1 MLIAAFDILLCGIC
15 SVYVKFSH
23 NSFLTH
29 FILIVFQY
37 FSKFRAPVIDL
48 SVVVCLTIATI
59 LHKPTKLQDFTHLYV
74 DQMWN
79 CKCSNLQVERNCER
93 CWCKSYSGRNH
104 KAF

>member
-1 MLIAAFDILLCGIC
+1 MRNCCLISVKAFACVLQRLLIMLIAAFDILLCGIC

-74 DQMWN
+74 DQM
-79 CKCSNLQVERNCER
+79 
-93 CWCKSYSGRNH
+93 
-104 KAF
+104 